1 MSAYLSLLQKAVE
14 KSLDTVPEGWKTT
27 EELSKEWG
35 RAPSTVRP
43 RIGPM
48 VKAGLLEGPRMF
60 RVMAGTRVLPVPH
73 YKVK

>member
-1 MSAYLSLLQKAVE
+1 MSAYLSLLQNEVK

-27 EELSKEWG
+27 EELAKEWG

-43 RIGPM
+43 RVVSL
-48 VKAGLLEGPRMF
+48 VKSGLLEGPRMY